1 MRAALIALLLLT
13 GCAAPNAP
21 QTRATAGPSG
31 ASDAARDAGALPSE
45 LEPFRRT
52 GEVTNLELLPG
63 GAGLGASARY
73 VPANGERMIA
83 TVYLYD
89 RGQFRQPEGG
99 DSPDVMQEL
108 RTTTAELNAMARMG
122 RYRSVAFDTG
132 MDVGPI
138 RCANFRIVQ
147 PDGATTGDSVCVT
160 VQRGSFVK
168 VRVTSWS
175 PADSTAAGILAAGL
189 TSMVLDA
196 RTRGTGS

>member
-1 MRAALIALLLLT
+1 M
-13 GCAAPNAP
+13 NAE
-21 QTRATAGPSG
+21 R
-31 ASDAARDAGALPSE
+31 
-45 LEPFRRT
+45 
-52 GEVTNLELLPG
+52 LPG
-63 GAGLGASARY
+63 GAGLGVSVRY

-99 DSPDVMQEL
+99 DSPDVLQEL
-108 RTTTAELNAMARMG
+108 RAAAAELNAVARMG

-147 PDGATTGDSVCVT
+147 QDGATTGDSVCVT
-160 VQRGSFVK
+160 IQHGRFVK
-168 VRVTSWS
+168 VRLTSWS
-175 PADSTAAGILAAGL
+175 PPDSTAAGIAAAGL
-189 TSMVLDA
+189 TSTVLDA